1 MQIVN
6 FADNRGKA
14 AVLNRGLE
22 IARHSLIVTVD
33 ADSWLPSDSLTKIVE
48 RLVLDPPETQAVAG
62 AVLVRNSRTNLVTRA
77 QEWDYFHGIAAVKR
91 MQSLYQGTL
100 VAQGAFSIYRREAL
114 EAVGGWPDCVGE
126 DIVMTW
132 AMLKEGY
139 RIGYAEDALVFTN
152 VPTTLR
158 GFAQQRKRWSRGLVE
173 AIDRHEGLLVKRRL
187 TAMFIWWNLLF
198 VPLDLAYTLLFLP
211 GVFVALAFEIY
222 WIAGPMTLAVV
233 PLAGVW
239 NFVIFRIQ
247 RGMFKAEGLKV
258 RRNYRGLSSYLLF
271 YAAVMQ
277 PICVWGYAAELS
289 GARKKWGTK

>member
-1 MQIVN
+1 
-6 FADNRGKA
+6 
-14 AVLNRGLE
+14 
-22 IARHSLIVTVD
+22 
-33 ADSWLPSDSLTKIVE
+33 
-48 RLVLDPPETQAVAG
+48 
-62 AVLVRNSRTNLVTRA
+62 
-77 QEWDYFHGIAAVKR
+77 
-91 MQSLYQGTL
+91 
-100 VAQGAFSIYRREAL
+100 
-114 EAVGGWPDCVGE
+114 
-126 DIVMTW
+126 MTW